1 MLVHPPKQLVEV
13 IESAWDPEVSVHQ
26 LGELVRSD
34 PDLSESILRYANSPF
49 LGLGREVEDPVR
61 ATLLLGSKVI
71 GNLAVCHAL
80 TAACRRVDL
89 PEITMK
95 TFWADCVRRACAAVG
110 VARRHAEVH
119 TDMAFIVGLT
129 LEFGRIMLLGEAPH
143 EVMRIAELRKLHGQ
157 ERLELESAVFGHQ
170 HHEIFLNQAQDWG
183 LPSQLLDAIRDHHE
197 PADELPILSKVA
209 RWADLCAEVYS
220 AGNKGEARDRVVRVL
235 MVEDGWDKKGAETFL
250 NSLAGNMASAADMLA
265 IKIGEQIKL
274 ERLIR
279 RETGMANPETMS
291 REELVAY
298 LQEVVGERDHLHKQ
312 VQGLQAELQ
321 AVTQFDQLTGLAN
334 RSRYIHTLRQE
345 TLRAQRYGVELSVV
359 IVDVDNFTSL
369 NARYGQTAGDQVLK
383 RVASLLGRI
392 SRDVDFLARIGGDEF
407 GVILPET
414 NHSGGRVFAERVRA
428 GLEAL
433 RVDVGDSRILLSGT
447 VVGVT
452 LGSLQGEVNHEG
464 LHAAAMRASA
474 GMRGRGGNRASW
486 AA

>member
-13 IESAWDPEVSVHQ
+13 IQSAWEPDVSVHQ

-49 LGLGREVEDPVR
+49 LGLGREVEDPLR

-89 PEITMK
+89 PDSTMR

-129 LEFGRIMLLGEAPH
+129 LEFGRIMLLAETPH
-143 EVMRIAELRKLHGQ
+143 EVLRISELRSLQGSD
-157 ERLELESAVFGHQ
+157 RLELESAIFGHR
-170 HHEIFLNQAQDWG
+170 HHEIFLGQAEDWG
-183 LPSQLLDAIRDHHE
+183 LPDQLLAAIRDHHKPVE
-197 PADELPILSKVA
+197 GLPILSKVA
-209 RWADLCAEVYS
+209 RWADLCAETYS
-220 AGNKGEARDRVVRVL
+220 ATGKGEARDRVVRVL
-235 MVEDGWDKKGAETFL
+235 MVEDGWDKSGAETFL
-250 NSLAGNMASAADMLA
+250 NSLAGSMPSAADMLA
-265 IKIGEQIKL
+265 INIGEQTGL
-274 ERLIR
+274 EQLVR
-279 RETGMANPETMS
+279 RETGVSNPESMA
-291 REELVAY
+291 REELLAY
-298 LQEVVGERDHLHKQ
+298 LQEVLDERNHLHKQ
-312 VQGLQAELQ
+312 VQALQAELQ
-321 AVTQFDQLTGLAN
+321 AVTQYDQLTGLAN
-334 RSRYIHTLRQE
+334 RSRYIQTLRQE
-345 TLRAQRYGVELSVV
+345 TQRAQRYGQELSVV

-369 NARYGQTAGDQVLK
+369 NARYGQNAGDQVLK
-383 RVASLLGRI
+383 RVAALLGRI

-414 NHSGGRVFAERVRA
+414 NHGGGRVFAERVRA

-474 GMRGRGGNRASW
+474 SLRGRGGNRASW